1 MGYEAREDARSDY
14 TSEIQLEFR
23 DTDFD
28 DHVADAVE
36 SGDFDTEVLER
47 AIEIVRSLGVG
58 DLGIIR
64 SLKQILGEQNDISN
78 SARI

>member
-14 TSEIQLEFR
+14 ISEILR
-23 DTDFD
+23 DGYDIDSSNEHITG
-28 DHVADAVE
+28 AIE

-47 AIEIVRSLGVG
+47 AIEIMRSLGVG
-58 DLGIIR
+58 DLGIVR

-78 SARI
+78 SA